1 MIYRTLHSIL
11 ESTELDKKVSDS
23 RLLLSKY
30 KAEKISIDILNKYK
44 SQYRNLSHIKIDD
57 STNGYIYTDNGK
69 VIAMVNTEKKSDGFI
84 WIQGLEVFGD
94 NKGKGLGLALLDIA
108 VKDLKATHLS
118 VRKTNSVAKRMY
130 DNYGFSTYK
139 MDDYMYY
146 MNI

>member
-1 MIYRTLHSIL
+1 MIYRTLHNLL
-11 ESTELDKKVSDS
+11 ESAELNKKISDS
-23 RLLLSKY
+23 RLSLSKY
-30 KAEKISIDILNKYK
+30 KVEKLSISILNKYK
-44 SQYRNLSHIKIDD
+44 SQYRNLSHVKIGD

-69 VIAMVNTEKKSDGFI
+69 VVAIVNTEKKSDGFI

-108 VKDLKATHLS
+108 VKDFKATHLS
-118 VRKTNSVAKRMY
+118 VRKTNSIAKRMY

-146 MNI
+146 MSI